1 MDAAEKGLVTAPA
14 CRTAL
19 KFLSR
24 LTFGGG
30 ARFGDDEL
38 SGLLE
43 AHQGDGIIAPTSVKR
58 DDGEWVQFT
67 CGCDIRMV
75 T

>member
-19 KFLSR
+19 KFLSH

-38 SGLLE
+38 SGLFE